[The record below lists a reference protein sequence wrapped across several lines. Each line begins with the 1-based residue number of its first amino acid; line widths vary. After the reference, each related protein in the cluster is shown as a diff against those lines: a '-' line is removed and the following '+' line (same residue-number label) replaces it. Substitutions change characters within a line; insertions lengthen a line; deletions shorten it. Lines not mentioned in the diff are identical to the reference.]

1 MADVRV
7 FGYTTDHHTGWT
19 HGVSGHSPRT
29 KNAFCD
35 TKEGASSTYGRDI
48 FAPSGTIK
56 LERSSINGYFPGHS
70 DFSDPECRG
79 VALTNVSFVTSG
91 SFQAQSAPDPTSRQ
105 RLEGYRRG
113 VQRPTFLRAS

>member
-29 KNAFCD
+29 INVFCG
-35 TKEGASSTYGRDI
+35 TKEGASSVYGKEI

-56 LERSSINGYFPGHS
+56 LEGSSFNAYFRGYS
-70 DFSDPECRG
+70 DFSDPDCRG
-79 VALTNVSFVTSG
+79 VALTNFSFVTSG
-91 SFQAQSAPDPTSRQ
+91 LISGP
-105 RLEGYRRG
+105 EG
-113 VQRPTFLRAS
+113 T